1 MNISGRSV
9 LVTGAAGG
17 LGACFVS
24 FLLKLDAKSVIAIDI
39 DCEGLGRL
47 ATDIADPR
55 LVTKALDIGDES
67 AVLGLFRE
75 LDEQSI
81 YPKILINN
89 AGILCDGLLASNRD
103 GFIRKLSTANWA
115 RSLSTNLTG
124 HFFMT
129 REFTVSILSCSSSL
143 PEASSSQTEAVII
156 NISSISSVGTV
167 GQSNYASAKAGLDAS
182 TRTWA
187 RELASENIRVC
198 GIAPGFIMTDMVADV
213 APAEREK
220 ILSEIPLGRPGQ
232 AEDIWIAVKFAIE
245 CDYFTGRIVS
255 VDGGSKF

>member
-24 FLLKLDAKSVIAIDI
+24 FLLKLDAKIIVAIDI
-39 DCEGLGRL
+39 DHEGLERL
-47 ATDIADPR
+47 AADIADSR
-55 LVTKALDIGDES
+55 LVTKVLDIGDES

-75 LDEQSI
+75 LSDQSI
-81 YPKILINN
+81 DPKILINN

-103 GFIRKLSTANWA
+103 GFIRKLSTANWTQ
-115 RSLSTNLTG
+115 SLLTNLTG

-129 REFTVSILSCSSSL
+129 REFAVSILNRPASL
-143 PEASSSQTEAVII
+143 SETDSSQTEAVIV
-156 NISSISSVGTV
+156 NISSISSVGNV

-187 RELASENIRVC
+187 RELASDNIRVC
-198 GIAPGFIMTDMVADV
+198 GIAPGFIMTNMVADV
-213 APAEREK
+213 APEEREK

-232 AEDIWIAVKFAIE
+232 VEDIWMAVKFAIE